1 MKYFVFIFYNL
12 LAISQLAQAQTNAT
26 ASLDS
31 NHIVI
36 GDALRLHIRLDA
48 DATIA
53 QVRTSVWDSSGVEIL
68 RREAPQRQSQDF
80 VLTAFEAGTFRL
92 PRLPVVWETPEGR
105 TDTAFTNPL
114 VLTVTALALP
124 DSAQIRPIKDILE
137 EKNNWLDYLPLVATI
152 IIFILFVLLF
162 RKIFR
167 KPKENKIEVQEVV
180 LPKVLPSAVALQKL
194 EMLRQAALWQQG
206 KITEYHTELS
216 FIVREFLEN
225 QHQIL
230 ALESTSYEI
239 LSVLEKEKNI
249 TNAYASDLK
258 YFLDTTDLVKFAK
271 LQAPV
276 ELHEELWQVA
286 QTLVAQP

>member
-12 LAISQLAQAQTNAT
+12 LAISQLAQAQTST
-26 ASLDS
+26 IASLDS

-53 QVRTSVWDSSGVEIL
+53 KVKTSVWDSSGVEIL
-68 RREAPQRQSQDF
+68 RREATQRQNQDF
-80 VLTAFEAGTFRL
+80 VLTAFEAGTFTL
-92 PRLPVVWETPEGR
+92 PRLPVVWETSDGR
-105 TDTAFTNPL
+105 TDTALTNPL

-152 IIFILFVLLF
+152 LIFILFVLLL

-167 KPKENKIEVQEVV
+167 KPKKNKIEVQEVV

-206 KITEYHTELS
+206 KIAEYHTELS

-230 ALESTSYEI
+230 ALESTSHEI

-276 ELHEELWQVA
+276 ELHDQLWQVA